1 MSYAQKISVFDEI
14 RIKPLQIGKRLIS
27 GTVSIKSGDLL
38 KEYRI
43 IFSYSDEINASENLA
58 GLILTMPVIN
68 FTLFTK
74 RLILDFPVSD
84 LDLRNVRELV
94 RINNREVFINKLLRR
109 RYEFFKKEYL
119 PEESDITAEN
129 IDGITEVTSTGTYT
143 DEAHTGTGNNSVAVL
158 SSGGKESL
166 LSYGILRETGAETHA
181 FYFNES
187 GSHWFTAKTAFHY
200 YSRNFENVHK
210 VWSNVDRFYRFCL
223 RNLPI
228 IDQASIR
235 KKTDTYPLQL
245 FIFPVYIMSMIPVVL
260 KYGISNAVLG
270 DEFDDP
276 REMTDFRGFRH
287 YYGIF
292 DQSHD
297 FNSMI
302 SRYFRAKGIPL
313 EIWSA
318 VYPVSGSVVE
328 KMLIQRYPDLFRLQ
342 RSCHSCRPVD
352 GQMIPCGK
360 CSKCLGIMM
369 FTMAAG
375 GDPKE
380 ILYSDSEI
388 SNLGELVS
396 RERMRLDTDELN
408 LMKFRLGFIRDH
420 FVPPE
425 HVEGIHRLPDEE
437 TFFQKIPGNFR
448 DKISNLIEQYSS
460 GKFVMENGEWI
471 RNDELKEQ

>member
-14 RIKPLQIGKRLIS
+14 RIKPLKIEKRSIS
-27 GTVSIKSGDLL
+27 GTVSIKSGSLV

-43 IFSYSDEINASENLA
+43 IFSYSDEIEVSENLA

-74 RLILDFPVSD
+74 KLLLDFPVSD
-84 LDLRNVRELV
+84 LDIRHVRDLV

-109 RYEFFKKEYL
+109 RYEFFNKEYL
-119 PEESDITAEN
+119 PGESDITAEN
-129 IDGITEVTSTGTYT
+129 IDGITEVTSSG
-143 DEAHTGTGNNSVAVL
+143 AHTDKIHSGMKNNSVAVL

-166 LSYGILRETGAETHA
+166 LSYGILQETGAETHA

-200 YSRNFENVHK
+200 YSGNFQNVHK

-245 FIFPVYIMSMIPVVL
+245 FIFPVYIMAMIPVAL
-260 KYGISNAVLG
+260 KYGIGSAVLG

-287 YYGIF
+287 YFGVF

-302 SRYFRAKGIPL
+302 SRYFQAKGIPF
-313 EIWSA
+313 EVWSA

-342 RSCHSCRPVD
+342 RSCHSCRSVN

-360 CSKCLGIMM
+360 CSKCLGVMM
-369 FTMAAG
+369 FILAAG

-380 ILYSDSEI
+380 ILYSDPEI
-388 SNLGELVS
+388 RKLGELVF

-408 LMKFRLGFIRDH
+408 LMKFRLGFIKDH
-420 FVPPE
+420 FAPPE
-425 HVEGIHRLPDEE
+425 HVEGIHLLPDEE
-437 TFFQKIPGNFR
+437 VFFQKIPDIFR
-448 DKISNLIEQYSS
+448 DRISSLIEQYSS
-460 GKFVMENGEWI
+460 GKFVMENGEWTK
-471 RNDELKEQ
+471 NDGLKEQ